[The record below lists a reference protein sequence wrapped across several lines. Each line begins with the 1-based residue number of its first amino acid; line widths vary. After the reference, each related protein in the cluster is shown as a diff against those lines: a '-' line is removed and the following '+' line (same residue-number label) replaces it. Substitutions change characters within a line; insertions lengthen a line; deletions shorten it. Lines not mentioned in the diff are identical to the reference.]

1 MLHKHSVSILRALPC
16 LQRHVLPS
24 PAGPGR
30 GGRLSCPWGRC
41 SCTASCAMATLTAPV
56 LTAYG
61 PCAPASPHSSRKQGF
76 LPPSCG
82 DRDVTLWTR
91 EGLWNKR
98 SEVSR
103 ALCLA
108 PPKLSSMDNG
118 YVIQPCLSKFTKQ
131 KKKTPKTSENVLINL
146 IHSWLE
152 EPQRSAEK
160 IHRIFLLYTSKS
172 SCSPSLVSLNL
183 FLWFIVQ
190 QNAAKHKHVLL
201 TLEIRIS
208 KCWNFHSPEEL
219 LNSITVVICDSVVK
233 NEEKVFV
240 NCWHNKINF
249 PSLNFFSSLLWALMQ
264 CYWLALLKCQ
274 LAFLILNFSLNV
286 ISNCYCQTR
295 ECNLVFLR
303 ENPFLISSPVLP
315 PFGQDGCLTQPVCS
329 AAMRRGMH

>member
-1 MLHKHSVSILRALPC
+1 MLHSSSYSRGKSKGLDQTSLPTSKVNLWQDISERKQKKKKLFVYMLHKRSVSILRALPC

-61 PCAPASPHSSRKQGF
+61 PCAPASPHSSRKQSF

-131 KKKTPKTSENVLINL
+131 KKK
-146 IHSWLE
+146 
-152 EPQRSAEK
+152 PQK
-160 IHRIFLLYTSKS
+160 PQKM
-172 SCSPSLVSLNL
+172 
-183 FLWFIVQ
+183 
-190 QNAAKHKHVLL
+190 
-201 TLEIRIS
+201 
-208 KCWNFHSPEEL
+208 CW
-219 LNSITVVICDSVVK
+219 
-233 NEEKVFV
+233 
-240 NCWHNKINF
+240 
-249 PSLNFFSSLLWALMQ
+249 
-264 CYWLALLKCQ
+264 
-274 LAFLILNFSLNV
+274 
-286 ISNCYCQTR
+286 
-295 ECNLVFLR
+295 
-303 ENPFLISSPVLP
+303 
-315 PFGQDGCLTQPVCS
+315 
-329 AAMRRGMH
+329 